1 MYDFMRCVETRR
13 KSSLRRSLQPLP
25 LLHILRS
32 IAIQLTLRMRTRL
45 LIFTI
50 IVGVSSSE
58 VGVDK
63 RFDVGF
69 VPTVVGGVLKVDKLV
84 GPIEGGVVGYVGHS

>member
-1 MYDFMRCVETRR
+1 MRCVETRR

-32 IAIQLTLRMRTRL
+32 IAIQLTLRMRTL
-45 LIFTI
+45 LPMLAI
-50 IVGVSSSE
+50 IGGVSSSE

-63 RFDVGF
+63 RFDFGF
-69 VPTVVGGVLKVDKLV
+69 VPAVVGGVLEVDELV
-84 GPIEGGVVGYVGHS
+84 GPIEGGVVRYVGHS